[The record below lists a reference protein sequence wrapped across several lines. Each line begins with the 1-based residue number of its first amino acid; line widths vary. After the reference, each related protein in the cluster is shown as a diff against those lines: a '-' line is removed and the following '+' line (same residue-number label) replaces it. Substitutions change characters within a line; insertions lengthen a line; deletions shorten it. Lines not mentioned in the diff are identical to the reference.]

1 MLTLAAA
8 FHEVSDTPARKR
20 VLIAT
25 QGGSG
30 SCHWLPATIGN
41 DGEFYCDEHTDV
53 NIELEEEAMDAIR
66 LFVAGSL
73 SSCALV
79 ARLGEPLG
87 VGALVM
93 GPDSP
98 SDAMRMLDQL
108 KSNALGRFVENYLA
122 ELQQRRPAKVYPFRP
137 R

>member
-8 FHEVSDTPARKR
+8 FQEIADIPTRKR
-20 VLIAT
+20 MLIAT

-30 SCHWLPATIGN
+30 SCHWLPAFIGAN
-41 DGEFYCDEHTDV
+41 GVFQCDTGE
-53 NIELEEEAMDAIR
+53 NASIELDDEAMDAIR
-66 LFVAGSL
+66 LFAAGSL

-79 ARLGEPLG
+79 ARLGEIG

-93 GPDSP
+93 GPESP

-108 KSNALGRFVENYLA
+108 KANALGCFVENYLA